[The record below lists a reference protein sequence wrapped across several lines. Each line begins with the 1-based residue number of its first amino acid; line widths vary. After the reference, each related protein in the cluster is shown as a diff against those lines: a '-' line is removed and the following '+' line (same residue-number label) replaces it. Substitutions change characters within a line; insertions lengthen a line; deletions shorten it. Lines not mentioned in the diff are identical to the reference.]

1 MVELYNHPLEHL
13 DGQQRH
19 SHVHQIWCR
28 AGSAWFPLLTDVQ
41 QLTIYPESLRWHFTW
56 HDFFSARAPHLQCKS
71 NTCVQLDQ
79 RLVSWPLFACEFSF
93 KGEFWFEAAI
103 FNAVTQKGLQ
113 LSQIGMGPLV
123 GLILT
128 TCTQPCTK
136 EIQFRKLNLKPPAL
150 LILFT
155 SSLGPLGSAS
165 WSLGKES

>member
-1 MVELYNHPLEHL
+1 MVSNVIHMCIKFDAGLGPQGFHFSLMCNSEQSILKVWDGTLL
-13 DGQQRH
+13 D
-19 SHVHQIWCR
+19 
-28 AGSAWFPLLTDVQ
+28 T
-41 QLTIYPESLRWHFTW
+41 T
-56 HDFFSARAPHLQCKS
+56 FFSAHAPHLQCKS